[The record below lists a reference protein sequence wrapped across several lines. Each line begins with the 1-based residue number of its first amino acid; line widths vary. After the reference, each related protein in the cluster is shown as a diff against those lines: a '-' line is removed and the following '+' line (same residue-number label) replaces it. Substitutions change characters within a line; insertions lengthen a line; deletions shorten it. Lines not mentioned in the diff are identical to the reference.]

1 MLEITV
7 LKTYHAS
14 VSEAEKVLPYLK
26 SFDVFSVENAA
37 LLLRDARVLER
48 IWGIWH
54 STPGMNRSKFLQ
66 RIDSL
71 FGDANQK
78 DYAYTRTIFEGMV
91 AGRKPL
97 YCSERWETDEQA
109 ERVLRLFEDS
119 GQQIRHGNELI
130 YRRRE
135 DEGVELVYD
144 GLKKRMEEYRMRD
157 EHVAKNLQQATSII
171 KGNYPLLRKKKVI
184 RLGIPIGAAHRIER
198 YTTKPIAVIPLD
210 KDTGEASETMSRVYD
225 LMWDDTTIDKVA
237 ALIVKIA
244 YLERH

>member
-66 RIDSL
+66 GIDSL
-71 FGDANQK
+71 FEDANPK

-91 AGRKPL
+91 SGKKPI
-97 YCSERWETDEQA
+97 YCSERWETNEQA

-119 GQQIRHGNELI
+119 SQKIRDGNELI
-130 YRRRE
+130 YGGRD
-135 DEGVELVYD
+135 DEGVDLVYN

-157 EHVAKNLQQATSII
+157 EHIAKNLQQATSII
-171 KGNYPLLRKKKVI
+171 KSNYPLLRKKNVI
-184 RLGIPIGAAHRIER
+184 RLGITIGAAHRIER
-198 YTTKPIAVIPLD
+198 YTTMQIDIIPLD
-210 KDTGEASETMSRVYD
+210 KGTGEASETVSRVYD
-225 LMWDDTTIDKVA
+225 LMWDDAIIDKVA